1 MRCGGDN
8 WTVEGGRNKIFSDQ
22 KLVLLHKLYQ
32 LAGPPSCRNIMY
44 PCHAKTGLFMGAIC
58 VASSQKL
65 YSLPRG
71 FPQAVLFFSPASVVL
86 GHVLKY
92 GLPSPDPRVPTMN
105 RSPHIG

>member
-1 MRCGGDN
+1 MIIGLCKGEE
-8 WTVEGGRNKIFSDQ
+8 TKY
-22 KLVLLHKLYQ
+22 LVTKSWCFYINCTFIQ

-44 PCHAKTGLFMGAIC
+44 PYHAKTGLFMGAIC